1 MNSRGLSSKISRH
14 FKFVYY
20 GHMHTSDSV
29 DKQSRTFLQ
38 TPICF
43 NKSLQMVIFLNTDF
57 APFSGGGG
65 GE

>member
-29 DKQSRTFLQ
+29 DKHQFVS
-38 TPICF
+38 I
-43 NKSLQMVIFLNTDF
+43 KVYKW
-57 APFSGGGG
+57 
-65 GE
+65 